1 MKFIAY
7 YRVSTRKQGQSGLG
21 LDAQRAAVATLLD
34 GAALLSEFTEVESG
48 RDSDRPQ
55 LKAAMDYASLTGA
68 TLLVAKLDR
77 LSRNAAF
84 LNQLIDSQVPI
95 RFADMPFA
103 DRFMIGIMAQVAQWE
118 AEQISKRTKE
128 ALAVVKARGRS
139 LGGDRGNILSIRA
152 QGSAVSA
159 RKRTQATQTRSAL
172 VLPHIDAAKASGCRS
187 LREIAAYLNDRHI
200 TTATGGRWYAASVA
214 RICPTASQ
222 E

>member
-7 YRVSTRKQGQSGLG
+7 YRVSTRKQGSSGLG
-21 LDAQRAAVATLLD
+21 LDAQRAAVQSMLD
-34 GAALLSEFTEVESG
+34 GPLLAEFTEVESG
-48 RDSDRPQ
+48 RDNERPQ

-118 AEQISKRTKE
+118 AEQISKRTKD
-128 ALAVVKARGRS
+128 ALAVAKARGKA
-139 LGGDRGNILSIRA
+139 LGGDRGNI
-152 QGSAVSA
+152 SAVSA
-159 RKRTQATQTRSAL
+159 LGRAASARKRSAASAVRAAL
-172 VLPHIDAAKASGCRS
+172 VMPHIDAARAEGCVS
-187 LREIAAYLNDRHI
+187 LRSIAAYLNARHI
-200 TTATGGRWYAASVA
+200 TTAQGGQWHPASVK
-214 RICPTASQ
+214 RVIG
-222 E
+222 

>member
-7 YRVSTRKQGQSGLG
+7 YRVSTRKQGNSGLG
-21 LDAQRAAVATLLD
+21 LDAQRAAVATMLDAPLL
-34 GAALLSEFTEVESG
+34 AEFTEVESG
-48 RDSDRPQ
+48 RDNDRPQ

-84 LNQLIDSQVPI
+84 LNQLMDSQVPI

-128 ALAVVKARGRS
+128 ALAAAKAKGTK
-139 LGGDRGNILSIRA
+139 LGGDRGNIAAIAARGRA
-152 QGSAVSA
+152 ASA
-159 RKRTQATQTRSAL
+159 RKRSEATQTRAAL
-172 VLPHIDAAKASGCRS
+172 VMPHIDAARAAGCVS
-187 LREIAAYLNDRHI
+187 LREIAAYLNARHI
-200 TTATGGRWYAASVA
+200 TTARGGVWYAASVA
-214 RICPTASQ
+214 KLVSSD
-222 E
+222 

>member
-7 YRVSTRKQGQSGLG
+7 YRVSTRKQGNSGLG
-21 LDAQRAAVATLLD
+21 LDAQRAAVATMSDAPLL
-34 GAALLSEFTEVESG
+34 AEFTEVESG
-48 RDSDRPQ
+48 RDNDRPQ

-103 DRFMIGIMAQVAQWE
+103 DRFMVGMMAQVAQWE

-128 ALAVVKARGRS
+128 ALAAAKAKGTK
-139 LGGDRGNILSIRA
+139 LGGDRGNITAIAARGRA
-152 QGSAVSA
+152 ASACMRTEAAQA
-159 RKRTQATQTRSAL
+159 RAAL
-172 VLPHIDAAKASGCRS
+172 VMPHIDAARASGCVS

-200 TTATGGRWYAASVA
+200 TTARGGVWYAASVA
-214 RICPTASQ
+214 KLLS
-222 E
+222 